1 MIKPCS
7 NNSTQIFVDKIPQIR
22 VQNNYLGE
30 LFTESRRSTVD
41 RALITT
47 ELKNRLHKVLGEEI
61 YSLDTNTNTACGLL
75 IQTGKE
81 YRQKSCYNF
90 GEILRLSSIMAFL
103 ENKIKS
109 FEIFSKNS
117 AIYFHSKY
125 KFEPAIKSFSGRD
138 SALRS
143 IIMNSYKNGNEYNQI
158 SIEAQK
164 LLKTAESE
172 PEAAKQ
178 REFCIQAN
186 ALIKKYI
193 QQVLATENEYKN
205 HPFDIGMRMLLTEKN
220 ILENKNF
227 FNDLFKKHRIN
238 YTI

>member
-1 MIKPCS
+1 MVNTI
-7 NNSTQIFVDKIPQIR
+7 STLDALQKIPQIR
-22 VQNNYLGE
+22 VQNKYLGE
-30 LFTESRRSTVD
+30 LFTESRRSSVD
-41 RALITT
+41 RTLITT
-47 ELKNRLHKVLGEEI
+47 ELKNRRNKVLGEEI
-61 YSLDTNTNTACGLL
+61 YSLDTDTQTGAGLL

-81 YRQKSCYNF
+81 YRQKSCYKF
-90 GEILRLSSIMAFL
+90 GEILRLSSIMALL
-103 ENKIKS
+103 ENKIKT
-109 FEIFSKNS
+109 FEIFSKNI

-125 KFEPAIKSFSGRD
+125 KFEPAIKSFSERD

-143 IIMNSYKNGNEYNQI
+143 IIMNSYKNGNEYDQI

-164 LLKTAESE
+164 LLKNTESE
-172 PEAAKQ
+172 PEPAKQ

-193 QQVLATENEYKN
+193 QQVLATKNEYKK
-205 HPFDIGMRMLLTEKN
+205 HPFDIGMRMLLTEKS

-227 FNDLFKKHRIN
+227 FNDLFKKHGID